1 MGRPGGTDMT
11 EPIPVPTASG
21 KKRHWIEHLTW
32 VLIYGGLLVLILGIA
47 VGRGNEAVGWGLAV
61 PGAVAA
67 AVGVALIYVRS
78 RMKP

>member
-1 MGRPGGTDMT
+1 MT

-21 KKRHWIEHLTW
+21 KKRHWIENLTW
-32 VLIYGGLLVLILGIA
+32 VLIYGGLLTLVLGLA
-47 VGRGNEAVGWGLAV
+47 TGRANEAAGWALAV
-61 PGAVAA
+61 PGAIAA